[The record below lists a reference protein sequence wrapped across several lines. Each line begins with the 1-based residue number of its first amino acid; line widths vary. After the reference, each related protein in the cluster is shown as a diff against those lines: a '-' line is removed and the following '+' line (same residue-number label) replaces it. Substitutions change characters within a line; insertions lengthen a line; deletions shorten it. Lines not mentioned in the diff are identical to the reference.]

1 MNKIQANFIRFK
13 SYDTLIL
20 SKIKEYQ
27 ELVEANPN
35 DDILRECLAFWI
47 EILEARKALLPAWN
61 NAVKIC
67 DTYLHT

>member
-1 MNKIQANFIRFK
+1 MDTNTIQASFIRFQ

-35 DDILRECLAFWI
+35 DDILRECLAIWI
-47 EILEARKALLPAWN
+47 DILEARKALLPLWN

-67 DTYLHT
+67 HSL

>member
-1 MNKIQANFIRFK
+1 MNKIQASFILFQ

-35 DDILRECLAFWI
+35 DDILRDCLAFWI